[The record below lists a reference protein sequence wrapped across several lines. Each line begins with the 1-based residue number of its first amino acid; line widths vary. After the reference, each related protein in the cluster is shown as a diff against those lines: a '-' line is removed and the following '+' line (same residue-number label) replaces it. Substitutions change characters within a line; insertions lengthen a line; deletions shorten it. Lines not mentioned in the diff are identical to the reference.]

1 MRKMAAII
9 GLVVS
14 GVIALL
20 GVLVLTGAILNFDGD
35 TPSYTTFGA
44 DFYTYSYRATRYAAN
59 NVDELGEFAQGALGL
74 LLLVAGAA
82 GAALSLYGIGAAK
95 ESEEQR
101 ELMRAILRKMN
112 QAEKPAA
119 KPEIKAPVEKPVAP
133 VRDAPVTPVA
143 PKPVPTVT
151 PVVKPTKIMNAPSVA
166 IPSNLSP
173 EEMKPWTCT
182 YCGASNAFHRKFCHR
197 CEEDRQ

>member
-1 MRKMAAII
+1 MRKMAAKI

-59 NVDELGEFAQGALGL
+59 NVEELGEFAQGALGL

-101 ELMRAILRKMN
+101 LLMWAIYKKMGKCEDAASEEPA
-112 QAEKPAA
+112 QSPAA
-119 KPEIKAPVEKPVAP
+119 PVQQPITPGVKTAEEKKIEPVG
-133 VRDAPVTPVA
+133 
-143 PKPVPTVT
+143 
-151 PVVKPTKIMNAPSVA
+151 VA
-166 IPSNLSP
+166 IPTVAKSGK
-173 EEMKPWTCT
+173 MVGWTCPKCKFFNAADKDICSF
-182 YCGASNAFHRKFCHR
+182 CGERK
-197 CEEDRQ
+197 

>member
-1 MRKMAAII
+1 MRKMAAKI

-59 NVDELGEFAQGALGL
+59 NVDELGETVQGGLGL
-74 LLLVAGAA
+74 VLLVAGVA
-82 GAALSLYGIGAAK
+82 GVALSLYGIGAA
-95 ESEEQR
+95 EDSEEQR

-112 QAEKPAA
+112 QDEKNKEKSVFKEPDPAA
-119 KPEIKAPVEKPVAP
+119 EPKSADEEEK
-133 VRDAPVTPVA
+133 
-143 PKPVPTVT
+143 
-151 PVVKPTKIMNAPSVA
+151 
-166 IPSNLSP
+166 
-173 EEMKPWTCT
+173 KPWTCP
-182 YCGASNAFHRKFCHR
+182 YCGVTNFLYQKSCYSCKKERV
-197 CEEDRQ
+197 

>member
-44 DFYTYSYRATRYAAN
+44 DFYTYSYRATRYAAS

-74 LLLVAGAA
+74 LQLVAGAA
-82 GAALSLYGIGAAK
+82 GAALCLYGFGAAK

-101 ELMRAILRKMN
+101 LLMWAIYKKMGKCED
-112 QAEKPAA
+112 AASEEPAKSPAA
-119 KPEIKAPVEKPVAP
+119 PVQQPITPGVKTAEEKKIEPVG
-133 VRDAPVTPVA
+133 
-143 PKPVPTVT
+143 
-151 PVVKPTKIMNAPSVA
+151 VA
-166 IPSNLSP
+166 IPTVAKSGK
-173 EEMKPWTCT
+173 MVGWTCPKCKFFNAADKDICSF
-182 YCGASNAFHRKFCHR
+182 CGERK
-197 CEEDRQ
+197 

>member
-1 MRKMAAII
+1 MRKMAAKI

-59 NVDELGEFAQGALGL
+59 NVDELGETVQGGLGL
-74 LLLVAGAA
+74 VLLVAGVA
-82 GAALSLYGIGAAK
+82 GVALSLYGIGAA
-95 ESEEQR
+95 EDSEEQR

-112 QAEKPAA
+112 QDEKNKAKSVLKEPDPAA
-119 KPEIKAPVEKPVAP
+119 EPKSADEEEK
-133 VRDAPVTPVA
+133 
-143 PKPVPTVT
+143 
-151 PVVKPTKIMNAPSVA
+151 
-166 IPSNLSP
+166 
-173 EEMKPWTCT
+173 KPWTCP
-182 YCGASNAFHRKFCHR
+182 YCGVTNFLYQKSCYSCKKERV
-197 CEEDRQ
+197 

>member
-59 NVDELGEFAQGALGL
+59 NVDALGEFAQGALGL
-74 LLLVAGAA
+74 VMLFAGAA
-82 GAALSLYGIGAAK
+82 GVLLSLYGLGAAQ
-95 ESEEQR
+95 ESEQKR
-101 ELMRAILRKMN
+101 TLLMALIQKQTHLANVANACQKAEERLAAAQEP
-112 QAEKPAA
+112 QAEEHA
-119 KPEIKAPVEKPVAP
+119 E
-133 VRDAPVTPVA
+133 
-143 PKPVPTVT
+143 
-151 PVVKPTKIMNAPSVA
+151 
-166 IPSNLSP
+166 
-173 EEMKPWTCT
+173 
-182 YCGASNAFHRKFCHR
+182 
-197 CEEDRQ
+197 